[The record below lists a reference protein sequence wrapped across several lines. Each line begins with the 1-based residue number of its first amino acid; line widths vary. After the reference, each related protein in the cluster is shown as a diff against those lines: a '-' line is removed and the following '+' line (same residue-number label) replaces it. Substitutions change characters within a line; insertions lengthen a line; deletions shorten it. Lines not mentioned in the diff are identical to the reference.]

1 MRARTRL
8 FGGLLIAAA
17 FVTGCK
23 DSDLVGLNGG
33 TGTLTVQLTDAPFPF
48 SEVSSVN
55 VFIVRV
61 DAKAAEPSESEA
73 ADSGGGGWTT
83 IATPNALINLLSLG
97 GGKTTTLGAAT
108 LTTGTYRG
116 FRIVIDPSK
125 SNVTLKSGTPVDV
138 KWPSA
143 AQSGIKV
150 LLDKPIEVIPGG
162 LIVLAD
168 FDVGRSFHMRGNSI
182 SQNGLIFNPVI
193 RAIVADVSGSVSGS
207 VRGDSASGVGIA
219 GATVELLKAG
229 TLLTDTDPT
238 NVIRSGVTDASGNF
252 LLAFLVPGTYALR
265 ATPPAASLYKPALLP
280 GGLTIT
286 TNTATTGKVIV
297 VTK

>member
-17 FVTGCK
+17 FVVGCK
-23 DSDLVGLNGG
+23 DSDLAGLNGG
-33 TGTLTVQLTDAPFPF
+33 TGTVTVQLTDAPFPF
-48 SEVSSVN
+48 SEVSGVN

-61 DAKAAEPSESEA
+61 DAKAAEPSDSEA
-73 ADSGGGGWTT
+73 ADSAHSGWTT
-83 IATPNALINLLSLG
+83 IATPNALINLLSLA
-97 GGKTTTLGAAT
+97 GGKTTTLGAGS

-168 FDVGRSFHMRGNSI
+168 FDIGRSFHMRGNSI
-182 SQNGLIFNPVI
+182 SQNGLIFNPVVH
-193 RAIVADVSGSVSGS
+193 AIVADVSGSVSGS
-207 VRGDSASGVGIA
+207 VRGDSATGAGIA
-219 GATVELLKAG
+219 GATVEVLKAG
-229 TLLTDTDPT
+229 TLVTDTDPT

-252 LLAFLVPGTYALR
+252 HLAFLVPGTYALR

-286 TNTATTGKVIV
+286 TNTETTGKIIV